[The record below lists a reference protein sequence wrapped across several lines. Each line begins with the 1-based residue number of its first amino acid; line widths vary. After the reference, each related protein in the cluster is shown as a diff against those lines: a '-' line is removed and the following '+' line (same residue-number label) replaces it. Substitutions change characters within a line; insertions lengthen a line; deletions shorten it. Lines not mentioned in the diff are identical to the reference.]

1 VDKVGLSLLVATPI
15 AHAFWADTNP
25 SARAEDI
32 NNFSKNVGLL
42 RGAMM
47 VAYRFPIPQLEAK
60 VLRLSYVKC
69 ATSR

>member
-1 VDKVGLSLLVATPI
+1 MDKVGLSLLVATPI
-15 AHAFWADTNP
+15 AHAFWAGTNP

-47 VAYRFPIPQLEAK
+47 VLIVSHPWPYSVTGMVTRRK
-60 VLRLSYVKC
+60 SVK
-69 ATSR
+69 R